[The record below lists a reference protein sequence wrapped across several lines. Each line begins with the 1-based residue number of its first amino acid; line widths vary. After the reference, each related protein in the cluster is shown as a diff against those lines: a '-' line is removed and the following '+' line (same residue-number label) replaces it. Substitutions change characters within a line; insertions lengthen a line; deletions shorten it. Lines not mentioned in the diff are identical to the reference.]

1 MTEPFFWNLTRPT
14 NLTFTLEES
23 QEKKRN
29 DGLTPVPRT
38 TCICGSWSFGAT
50 IVDEDAAW
58 LLSWAI
64 CAISDQSRTDTSKRE
79 RDACMAGPGKSWWGT
94 SYLIPPNATHLVLP
108 PKQKYGLSS
117 FFLQICYFMNQYLL
131 VGKKMRNNNTNLK
144 LVTVN
149 TLNSCRRR

>member
-1 MTEPFFWNLTRPT
+1 MCHCVCHWVARWISFSTIASYTEGGFYGQLAIADRGCLAQSNNSWRGRMRWVVALPRELSALSRI
-14 NLTFTLEES
+14 S
-23 QEKKRN
+23 QGPILQRGRE
-29 DGLTPVPRT
+29 TPVWP
-38 TCICGSWSFGAT
+38 GS
-50 IVDEDAAW
+50 
-58 LLSWAI
+58 
-64 CAISDQSRTDTSKRE
+64 
-79 RDACMAGPGKSWWGT
+79 GKSWWGT

-108 PKQKYGLSS
+108 PKQKYGLS